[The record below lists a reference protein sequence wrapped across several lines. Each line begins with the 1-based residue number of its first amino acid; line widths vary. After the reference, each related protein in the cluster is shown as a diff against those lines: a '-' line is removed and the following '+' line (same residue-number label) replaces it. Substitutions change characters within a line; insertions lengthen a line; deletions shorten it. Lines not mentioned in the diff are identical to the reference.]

1 MTTTTNTPLAIV
13 RRTHEDLLARGRSI
27 IDNAEASQRSLTTA
41 EAEEV
46 TSIRADAD
54 YAEQRIAELE
64 DAEKRDRE
72 RHAAYDALVGGGG
85 GGRSRHTVDGDQVA
99 DSFRSMLLDRNP
111 SPIEVRTS
119 SPVSYRQPGVEKRD
133 LLLTAPANFTP
144 VSFYD
149 QIVETMFE
157 TSAVLKAGATL
168 VTTSTGEPLRIPRST
183 AIGTAGIVTE
193 GGNIPESDPT
203 LGVVTLGAYKY
214 GLLVQVSTELLTDT
228 GADLTGYLA
237 REIGTAI
244 GIATG
249 NHFINGTG
257 TGQPR
262 GVLADTTAG
271 ATGPVGTTVS
281 LGAQGT
287 AGMGTDILNALYGS
301 LAEPYVT
308 QGSTGFLMRSAT
320 LTAVRNL
327 KGTTGDL
334 VGNQYIA
341 GSPAP
346 FYIDPAVP
354 AMAANA
360 KSIIFGDWSR
370 YFVRMVNGIRFERS
384 DDFAF
389 GSDLVSFRCLLR
401 VDGALVDT
409 SGLKHFANS
418 AT

>member
-1 MTTTTNTPLAIV
+1 MDFRPDDSTLVRSLVERRNNLHTDLTGIAETANQFNRNLSSGEQERFDTGMADLATLDDRI
-13 RRTHEDLLARGRSI
+13 TELRGRE
-27 IDNAEASQRSLTTA
+27 D
-41 EAEEV
+41 
-46 TSIRADAD
+46 RA
-54 YAEQRIAELE
+54 
-64 DAEKRDRE
+64 RE
-72 RHAAYDALVGGGG
+72 RED
-85 GGRSRHTVDGDQVA
+85 TVRQVA
-99 DSFRSMLLDRNP
+99 GTLDIAQRDDKVADQFRSMLLERNP
-111 SPIEVRTS
+111 APIEVRTDK
-119 SPVSYRQPGVEKRD
+119 PRSYVQPALEKRD

-168 VTTSTGEPLRIPRST
+168 ITTNTGEPLRIPRST
-183 AIGTAGIVTE
+183 AIGTSGIVTE
-193 GGNIPESDPT
+193 GGTIPESDPT

-214 GLLVQVSTELLTDT
+214 GLLVQVSTELLQDT
-228 GADLTGYLA
+228 GADLQGYLA
-237 REIGTAI
+237 REIGTSIA
-244 GIATG
+244 IATG

-257 TGQPR
+257 TGQPSGAITGGTV
-262 GVLADTTAG
+262 GV
-271 ATGPVGTTVS
+271 TGPTGTATS

-287 AGMGTDILNALYGS
+287 AGQGTDLLNALYGS

-308 QGSTGFLMRSAT
+308 GGSNAFLMRSAT

-334 VGNQYIA
+334 VGNQYLT

-346 FYIDPAVP
+346 FYIDPSVP

-360 KSIIFGDWSR
+360 KSILFGDWSR

-401 VDGALVDT
+401 VDGAAVDP
-409 SGLKHFANS
+409 SAIKWFANS